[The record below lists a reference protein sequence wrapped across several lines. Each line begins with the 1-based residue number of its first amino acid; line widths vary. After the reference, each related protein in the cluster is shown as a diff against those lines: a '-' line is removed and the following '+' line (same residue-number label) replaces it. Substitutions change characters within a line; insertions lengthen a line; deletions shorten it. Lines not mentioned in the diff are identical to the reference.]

1 MRKEGFY
8 SLWIVF
14 LNIKP
19 IKPHKFI
26 DLIDIEHENNDM
38 PEFIGAWAN
47 IIIKADDI
55 HEVLEI
61 LPAGLLEKNFEVVFV
76 DKIENMNSL
85 VEHEN
90 LNQMVLNEANWI
102 LDSEFV
108 FMISDC
114 IYPYVDE

>member
-1 MRKEGFY
+1 MIKEGLHR
-8 SLWIVF
+8 LWLVF
-14 LNIKP
+14 VNIKP

-26 DLIDIEHENNDM
+26 DLIEIEDDNNM

-55 HEVLEI
+55 QEVIQI

-90 LNQMVLNEANWI
+90 LNQMVLDEANWI
-102 LDSEFV
+102 NDSEFV

>member
-1 MRKEGFY
+1 MSNVNFKC
-8 SLWIVF
+8 LWLVF
-14 LNIKP
+14 VNIKP

-26 DLIDIEHENNDM
+26 DLIEIEDDNNM

-55 HEVLEI
+55 QEVIQI

-90 LNQMVLNEANWI
+90 LNQMVLDEANWI
-102 LDSEFV
+102 NDSEFV